1 MNNSSLD
8 SNKELQK
15 YSQQLGFDPLSPT
28 EQIETTDTP
37 DPDIFDEDLQG
48 SSDTQSRAKNPLLQ
62 YGAAALIG
70 TVFVGLPLSAILGI
84 GGGKQAAKTTEPKEK
99 AGQPATPSAD
109 PEVDRLKT
117 NIALDIQSKQDTPP
131 TAGSDQAAPA
141 TQNPSPE
148 RTATATPTAR
158 SVTPAV
164 TQAPSAKPVASAI
177 AQAPAAKP
185 VTPMVT
191 PVPTVKPITPTVA
204 QAPSIAQAPS
214 TITQPIP
221 ARTTPRSPD
230 RRVEN
235 PPKSI
240 QRYPSPQPAHIAALP
255 TNPKVQ
261 SQSYKSQAQRL
272 PFGIQSRPIQ
282 RQIAS
287 LPTRIA
293 SLPQTV
299 TKLQP
304 QLQPDRSQA
313 QRLPFGVQSRLN
325 QRQASLPSKIVSRL
339 TTPRVQ
345 LRSLPTRIAALPTS
359 VPKVPTQRQ
368 PVRIATLPI
377 PPKSLARSKP
387 FQQANPNG
395 SVPIAA
401 NLRPQSATILPT
413 IAPLVHTTPA
423 APPMSYQ
430 EASAL
435 SIYGGDGDTPTPIV
449 GSTKL
454 KNNDLASA
462 SLAQNLSPALSLPV
476 GVVVSGRTITPY
488 NSISKGNNT
497 QQGSDVSVILDQP
510 IQLAQGYSLPVGTI
524 VQFGVT
530 VADNGL
536 VQAASK
542 GVYINNS
549 PIQVP
554 AGAFALTAENSQ
566 ALVAQQRAMR
576 QDELASADTRTAI
589 YGALGT
595 VGQVLTQAGNQTVI
609 GTTGLG
615 TVSGIQTNN
624 PTPNILAAAAQGA
637 FQPLLTANQTRT
649 AATSAQ
655 ILSLSK
661 INTLPVQTKVK
672 VFVAAPGVIQIPLAG
687 DRTTTQSSPQYRTAM
702 EATDRVTQPID
713 PQIQPIPA
721 TQPDAP
727 TRQLPITSSTNPPI
741 QLPQPTY
748 LPVPQVQTVQPY
760 SPIPQIQPV
769 QTISPIQPTQPANPP
784 APQIDPQL
792 KDPDYS

>member
-15 YSQQLGFDPLSPT
+15 YSQQLGFDPLSPA
-28 EQIETTDTP
+28 EPIETTDTP

-48 SSDTQSRAKNPLLQ
+48 SSDTQSRAKNPVLQ

-70 TVFVGLPLSAILGI
+70 TLFVGLPLSAMLGI
-84 GGGKQAAKTTEPKEK
+84 GGGKQVAKTTDPKEK
-99 AGQPATPSAD
+99 TGQPVTPTTD
-109 PEVDRLKT
+109 PEVDKLKT
-117 NIALDIQSKQDTPP
+117 NIALDIQAK
-131 TAGSDQAAPA
+131 QAAPPTNDPA
-141 TQNPSPE
+141 QANAARTPQPE
-148 RTATATPTAR
+148 STPGASPTAR
-158 SVTPAV
+158 SPQPEAKSVTPA
-164 TQAPSAKPVASAI
+164 
-177 AQAPAAKP
+177 AQAPAAKSAASA
-185 VTPMVT
+185 VT
-191 PVPTVKPITPTVA
+191 PVPAVTPIQKVTPAPTIARSPTVA
-204 QAPSIAQAPS
+204 PARS

-221 ARTTPRSPD
+221 ARTIPRSPD

-235 PPKSI
+235 PLKSI
-240 QRYPSPQPAHIAALP
+240 QRYPSPQPANIAALP
-255 TNPKVQ
+255 QTATRTSQSKPFGVQ
-261 SQSYKSQAQRL
+261 SQPIQRQASLPSRIASLPTTSKVQPQSDRSQVQRL
-272 PFGIQSRPIQ
+272 PFGVQSQAIQ

-287 LPTRIA
+287 LPSRIVSQPRTPKVQFRSLPNRIA
-293 SLPQTV
+293 SLPT
-299 TKLQP
+299 
-304 QLQPDRSQA
+304 
-313 QRLPFGVQSRLN
+313 N
-325 QRQASLPSKIVSRL
+325 ASK
-339 TTPRVQ
+339 
-345 LRSLPTRIAALPTS
+345 A
-359 VPKVPTQRQ
+359 PTQRQ
-368 PVRIATLPI
+368 ATPQPVKIATLPT
-377 PPKSLARSKP
+377 PPKTLAQPKP
-387 FQQANPNG
+387 FQSVKPNG
-395 SVPIAA
+395 GVPIAA
-401 NLRPQSATILPT
+401 NLRPQSAATLPT
-413 IAPLVHTTPA
+413 IAPLVPTTPA

-462 SLAQNLSPALSLPV
+462 SLAQNLSPALALPV

-497 QQGSDVSVILDQP
+497 QQGSDVGVILDQP
-510 IQLAQGYSLPVGTI
+510 IQLAAGYSLPVGTI

-536 VQAASK
+536 VQATSK

-655 ILSLSK
+655 ILGLSK

-687 DRTTTQSSPQYRTAM
+687 DRTTAQSSPQYRTAM

-713 PQIQPIPA
+713 PQI
-721 TQPDAP
+721 T
-727 TRQLPITSSTNPPI
+727 
-741 QLPQPTY
+741 
-748 LPVPQVQTVQPY
+748 QPY
-760 SPIPQIQPV
+760 SPIPQVPSTQPIGVRVPQAQSLQPYTPIPQVQPV
-769 QTISPIQPTQPANPP
+769 QTLSPLQPTQPNNLPL
-784 APQIDPQL
+784 PQIEPPL
-792 KDPDYS
+792 KDPDYSSNLNPQAGFSEAVTVRNSDSD

>member
-15 YSQQLGFDPLSPT
+15 YSQQLGFDPLSPA
-28 EQIETTDTP
+28 EPIETTDTP

-70 TVFVGLPLSAILGI
+70 TLFVGLPLSAMLGI
-84 GGGKQAAKTTEPKEK
+84 GGGKQVAKTTEPKK
-99 AGQPATPSAD
+99 AEQPTTPSAD

-158 SVTPAV
+158 SVTPVV

-204 QAPSIAQAPS
+204 QAPS
-214 TITQPIP
+214 TISQPVP
-221 ARTTPRSPD
+221 DRTTPRSPD
-230 RRVEN
+230 RRGEN
-235 PPKSI
+235 LPKSI
-240 QRYPSPQPAHIAALP
+240 QRYPSPRPANIAALP
-255 TNPKVQ
+255 QTATRTSQSKPFGVQ
-261 SQSYKSQAQRL
+261 SQPIQRQASLPSRIASLPTTSKVQPQSYQSQVQRL
-272 PFGIQSRPIQ
+272 PFGVQSQAIQ

-287 LPTRIA
+287 LPSRIVSQPRTPKVQFRSIPNRIA
-293 SLPQTV
+293 SLPT
-299 TKLQP
+299 
-304 QLQPDRSQA
+304 
-313 QRLPFGVQSRLN
+313 N
-325 QRQASLPSKIVSRL
+325 ASK
-339 TTPRVQ
+339 
-345 LRSLPTRIAALPTS
+345 A
-359 VPKVPTQRQ
+359 PTQRQ
-368 PVRIATLPI
+368 ATPQPIKIATLPT
-377 PPKSLARSKP
+377 PPKTLAQPKP
-387 FQQANPNG
+387 FQSVKPNG
-395 SVPIAA
+395 GVPIAA
-401 NLRPQSATILPT
+401 NLRPATPQPTTTLPT
-413 IAPLVHTTPA
+413 TITPQVPTAPV

-435 SIYGGDGDTPTPIV
+435 SIYGGGDDTPTPIV
-449 GSTKL
+449 SGTKL

-462 SLAQNLSPALSLPV
+462 SLAQNLSPALALPV

-497 QQGSDVSVILDQP
+497 QQGSDVGVILDQP
-510 IQLAQGYSLPVGTI
+510 IQLAAGYSLPVGTI

-536 VQAASK
+536 VQATSK

-566 ALVAQQRAMR
+566 ALVAQQREMR

-637 FQPLLTANQTRT
+637 FQPLLTANQSRTT
-649 AATSAQ
+649 AASAQ
-655 ILSLSK
+655 ILGLSK

-687 DRTTTQSSPQYRTAM
+687 TKTTAQTQSSPKYQTAM
-702 EATDRVTQPID
+702 EASDRVTQPIA
-713 PQIQPIPA
+713 PQIVQPYSPLPQVPP
-721 TQPDAP
+721 TQPFG
-727 TRQLPITSSTNPPI
+727 I
-741 QLPQPTY
+741 Q
-748 LPVPQVQTVQPY
+748 VPQAQSIQPY
-760 SPIPQIQPV
+760 SPIPQVQPV
-769 QTISPIQPTQPANPP
+769 QTLSPLQPAQPNNLPL
-784 APQIDPQL
+784 PQIEPPL
-792 KDPDYS
+792 KDPDYSSKPNLQAGFSEAVTD